1 MNVEAMLR
9 ELRSLILK
17 ASFIGL
23 ILLTGIVSAFA
34 DDSVDDTASDL
45 VNDLVA
51 KQSAAKEVVDS
62 LHNSLYAAAVS
73 SGSFDERY
81 KQIAPIVSESYD
93 FTFISRFILRRSW
106 SKLDASQRERF
117 ISVFE
122 RLSVATYVNRFAELK
137 DQSIVITDAQP
148 AAGKGDRVQV
158 DTQIQVDDE
167 EVMLSYTLK
176 EGEGSWKI
184 VNVVADGVSDLA
196 LRRAEY
202 SRKLKEKG
210 FDGLLDHIDGQIAK
224 LR

>member
-1 MNVEAMLR
+1 M
-9 ELRSLILK
+9 
-17 ASFIGL
+17 
-23 ILLTGIVSAFA
+23 
-34 DDSVDDTASDL
+34 
-45 VNDLVA
+45 
-51 KQSAAKEVVDS
+51 
-62 LHNSLYAAAVS
+62 
-73 SGSFDERY
+73 
-81 KQIAPIVSESYD
+81 
-93 FTFISRFILRRSW
+93 
-106 SKLDASQRERF
+106 
-117 ISVFE
+117 FE

-148 AAGKGDRVQV
+148 AVGKGDRVQV

-176 EGEGSWKI
+176 EGQGSWMI